1 MELMIMR
8 KWNIAIA
15 IVAAMGL
22 SLSSAWAQEGSA
34 VDDEAEDEASEALP
48 PQQLPTPRS
57 DDDPRPPVAKPIPAE
72 TGVVKQA
79 GVGGEVAY
87 GRAGVLELG
96 GSAGFT
102 AATDFMAVS
111 FQPTI
116 GWFFT
121 DNVQLSGILGVQH
134 ISTAED
140 DATIVS
146 LLAEPSYHMPFSRS
160 VFGFLGI
167 GLGAAYA
174 EGPGLGFA
182 FAPRLG
188 ANVMVGRSGILTPSL
203 SYQYTTHDAPLQ
215 MEDGRDYVAISTAL
229 SVNVG
234 YTVMW

>member
-1 MELMIMR
+1 MELMIMK
-8 KWNIAIA
+8 KWNIA
-15 IVAAMGL
+15 VTMFAAMAF
-22 SLSSAWAQEGSA
+22 SLSSAWAQQGA
-34 VDDEAEDEASEALP
+34 DLDDETEDEASQALP
-48 PQQLPTPRS
+48 PEQLPTPRS
-57 DDDPRPPVAKPIPAE
+57 SDDPRPPVAKPVPAE

-79 GVGGEVAY
+79 GVGGDVAY

-102 AATDFMAVS
+102 ATTDFMAVS

-116 GWFFT
+116 GWFFS
-121 DNVQLSGILGVQH
+121 DNMQLSAIFGVQH
-134 ISTAED
+134 ISTEED

-146 LLAEPSYHMPFSRS
+146 LLAEPSYHMPFNRS

-174 EGPGLGFA
+174 DGPGMGFA
-182 FAPRLG
+182 FAPRIG

-203 SYQYTTHDAPLQ
+203 SYQYTTHDAPLR
-215 MEDGRDYVAISTAL
+215 MEDGNEYVAISTAL